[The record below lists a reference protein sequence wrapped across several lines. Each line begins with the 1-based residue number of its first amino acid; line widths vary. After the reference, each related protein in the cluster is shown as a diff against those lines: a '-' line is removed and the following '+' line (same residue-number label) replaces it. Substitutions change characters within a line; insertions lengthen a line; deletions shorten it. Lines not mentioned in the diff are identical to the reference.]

1 MANLRIAELD
11 FDTIKTNLKE
21 FLKNYTADDGAP
33 YFTDFDFEGSGLSI
47 LLDLLSYNTHYNAYL
62 ASMVINDMF
71 LDSAVKRSSAVS
83 IAKHL
88 GYTPVS
94 ARGARAILTFDVS
107 APTNSPNF
115 LTLEKYTPFT
125 TTIDNAT
132 LTFVNLKSV
141 TIQPKAGTYTFTDV
155 ELVEGIPIQYTY
167 TVDVPGPAEKYIIP
181 NDDIDTSTIQVIVQN
196 SFTDTAQT
204 IYTLAE
210 DTLDVTDTSEVF
222 FLEETAIGRY
232 QIYFGD
238 GVVGKKLT
246 RNNLVII
253 NYLITSG
260 TAGNVAGTIAQSF
273 TCATTIGGGSV
284 LGAVTATTNSR
295 GGKSKES
302 IESIKF
308 RAPKFSASQNRAV
321 TDADYKALIEKDF
334 PLVESIAVWGGENN
348 DPPKYG
354 KVIISLKPYDGYVVN
369 QDTRNN
375 ISKVIL
381 QSKQVLG
388 IAPEFIDPE
397 YFYVNLSIN
406 VKYDSA
412 KSTLSATE
420 INNFVITEV
429 NNYFYNN
436 LQQFDKDFVFSKL
449 SKNIDSIDDN
459 IIGNLM
465 TVKLQRRIEPVANS
479 NNNYISDNVITF
491 KNGLKPGT
499 LTSTNFI
506 VSYQGISKN
515 ATLNDFPDDTF
526 PNNLGKGTI
535 KLMDADTGVV
545 LNDNYGSIDYGTGVV
560 SIYNLQ
566 YTGYVSDLID
576 IRINAEVQDSYLDIN
591 VSRNQILLLDDSTLN
606 SNGNRVP
613 GLTVNVI
620 AV

>member
-94 ARGARAILTFDVS
+94 ARGARAMLTFDVS

-196 SFTDTAQT
+196 SFTDTTQS

-210 DTLDVTDTSEVF
+210 DTLDVTDTSKVF

-545 LNDNYGSIDYGTGVV
+545 LNDNYGSIDYGTGILT
-560 SIYNLQ
+560 IYNLQ

>member
-94 ARGARAILTFDVS
+94 ARGARATLTFTVTD
-107 APTNSPNF
+107 PTNSPNF

-132 LTFVNLKSV
+132 FTFVNLNSV
-141 TIQPKAGTYTFTDV
+141 TIQPSAGIYTFNNI

-167 TVDVPGPAEKYIIP
+167 TVDVAGPSEKYVIP
-181 NDDIDTSTIQVIVQN
+181 NDDIDTSTMQVIVQN

-210 DTLDVTDTSEVF
+210 DTLGVTDTSEVF
-222 FLEETAIGRY
+222 FLEETAIGRF

-260 TAGNVAGTIAQSF
+260 TVGNVAGTISQSF

-295 GGKSKES
+295 GGKAKES

-354 KVIISLKPYDGYVVN
+354 KVIISLKPYDGYEVN
-369 QDTRNN
+369 QDTKNN

-397 YFYVNLSIN
+397 YFYVNLSIK
-406 VKYDSA
+406 VRYDSA

-449 SKNIDSIDDN
+449 SKNIDSIDDY

-479 NNNYISDNVITF
+479 INNYISANTINF

-499 LTSTNFI
+499 VTSTNFI
-506 VSYQGISKN
+506 VSYQGNSKN
-515 ATLNDFPDDTF
+515 ATLKDYPNDSF
-526 PNNLGKGTI
+526 PNNLGTGTI
-535 KLMDADTGVV
+535 KLIDADTGVV
-545 LNDNYGSIDYGTGVV
+545 LNDMYGVIDYGTGVV
-560 SIYNLQ
+560 EIYNLY
-566 YTGYVSDLID
+566 YTGYVSDIID
-576 IRINAEVQDSYLDIN
+576 IRINAEVQDAYLDITVN
-591 VSRNQILLLDDSTLN
+591 RNQILLLDDSTLN
-606 SNGNRVP
+606 STGNRVP

-620 AV
+620 AA